1 MSDNESPLQDPH
13 NLLLH
18 FLSEMDKFKA
28 IVIIGIPKE
37 DLPLVIGHSKVASHE
52 LLGALNAAFC
62 IEQVNY
68 QMSFIDAEDREDP
81 DNT

>member
-1 MSDNESPLQDPH
+1 MNENPLQDPH

-28 IVIIGIPKE
+28 VVIIGIPKE

-52 LLGALNAAFC
+52 LLGALDAALC

-68 QMSFIDAEDREDP
+68 QAAFIDREDP
-81 DNT
+81 DDTK